1 MTTVDVVVA
10 GAGCAGLAAATALA
24 QAGVRVAVM
33 EARPVLG
40 GRTFATRDQTTGE
53 WVDNGQHVLLGCY
66 HDTLAFTRR
75 IDAGRLLAVQSAL
88 RVPMV
93 DEAGVESEL
102 RSPALPSPLH
112 LLAGVL
118 GWPALT
124 WRDRLSVFGL
134 ARALRAGAEPP
145 AGQTVRQWL
154 VAYGQ
159 APRLCDLLWEP
170 LAVAALNQSIDTAA
184 ATTFAEVVR
193 RMLGPGPDDSALVLP
208 ARSLTH
214 TFVEP
219 AVAFLERHDGQVHV
233 GAAARVVFAAGRA
246 IGVEVKGERVEARA
260 VIAAVPWHA
269 LAVLC
274 GDEPPGPLRDAIANA
289 SAMRSS
295 PIVTANLWFD
305 RPVLTQPF
313 IGLPGRSFQWAFD
326 RAQVTPG
333 ECTAISMVCSGADD
347 VVQLSNEAVVETA
360 HTELRRALP
369 AAAAAR
375 LRRGTAV
382 RERRAT
388 FSLAPGEPA
397 RPSTDTAVHGLWL
410 AGDWIDTG
418 LPATIESA
426 VISGHRAA
434 AAVLAHLGQRGNTP
448 RDSATVEHGTRLAAS
463 R

>member
-1 MTTVDVVVA
+1 VTSVDVVVA
-10 GAGCAGLAAATALA
+10 GAGCAGLAAAAMLA
-24 QAGVRVAVM
+24 ERGVRVAAI

-40 GRTFATRDQTTGE
+40 GRTFATRDQASAE

-66 HDTLAFTRR
+66 HATLAFARR
-75 IDAGRLLAVQSAL
+75 VGADRLLAVQSAL

-93 DEAGVESEL
+93 DAAGVASEL
-102 RSPALPSPLH
+102 RSPGLPSPLH
-112 LLAGVL
+112 LVAGVL
-118 GWPALT
+118 GWSALG
-124 WRDRLSVFGL
+124 WRDRLSVLGL
-134 ARALRAGAEPP
+134 RPALADGAVPP
-145 AGQTVRQWL
+145 PNQTVRQWL
-154 VAYGQ
+154 VAHGQ
-159 APRLCDLLWEP
+159 APRLCELLWEP

-219 AVAFLERHDGQVHV
+219 AVAFIERHGGRVTA
-233 GAAARVVFAAGRA
+233 GAAAQVTFSGGRVT
-246 IGVEVKGERVEARA
+246 GVDTKGERIESAA
-260 VIAAVPWHA
+260 VISAVPWHG
-269 LAVLC
+269 LAGLC
-274 GDEPPGPLRDAIANA
+274 GEAPDALREVVASA

-305 RPVLTQPF
+305 RPVLAQPF
-313 IGLPGRSFQWAFD
+313 VGLPGRSFQWAFD

-333 ECTAISMVCSGADD
+333 ESTSISMVCSGADD
-347 VVQLSNEAVVETA
+347 VVQLPNEAIVATA
-360 HTELRRALP
+360 HRELRRALP
-369 AAAAAR
+369 EAAAAR
-375 LRRGTAV
+375 LLRGTAV

-388 FSLAPGEPA
+388 FSLAPGEPT
-397 RPSTDTAVHGLWL
+397 RPPTETAVPGLWL

-434 AAVLAHLGQRGNTP
+434 AAVLAHLGQSGDKQ
-448 RDSATVEHGTRLAAS
+448 RDSVTVGHRTRLAAS

>member
-1 MTTVDVVVA
+1 MNGVDVVVA
-10 GAGCAGLAAATALA
+10 GAGCAGLAAAAMLA
-24 QAGVRVAVM
+24 EVGVRVAVV

-53 WVDNGQHVLLGCY
+53 WIDNGQHVLLGCY
-66 HDTLAFTRR
+66 HDTLAFARR
-75 IDAGRLLAVQSAL
+75 VGADRLLAVQSAL

-93 DEAGVESEL
+93 DTAGVASEL
-102 RSPALPSPLH
+102 RSPGLPSPLH
-112 LLAGVL
+112 LVAGVL
-118 GWPALT
+118 GWSALG
-124 WRDRLSVFGL
+124 WRDRFSVLGL
-134 ARALRAGAEPP
+134 RRALSDGAVPP
-145 AGQTVRQWL
+145 PDQTVRQWL
-154 VAYGQ
+154 VAHGQ

-208 ARSLTH
+208 TRSLTH

-219 AVAFLERHDGQVHV
+219 AVAFIARHGGRIEA
-233 GAAARVVFAAGRA
+233 GATARVVFAGGRA
-246 IGVEVKGERVEARA
+246 TGVDVKGERIEAAA
-260 VIAAVPWHA
+260 VIAAVPWHG
-269 LAVLC
+269 LESLC
-274 GDEPPGPLRDAIANA
+274 GEAPPDALGAVVATA

-313 IGLPGRSFQWAFD
+313 VGLPGRSFQWAFD

-333 ECTAISMVCSGADD
+333 ESTSISMVCSGADD
-347 VVQLSNEAVVETA
+347 VVQQTNEAIVETA
-360 HTELRRALP
+360 LRELRQALP

-375 LRRGTAV
+375 LVRGTAV

-397 RPSTDTAVHGLWL
+397 RPSTHTAVSGLWL

-426 VISGHRAA
+426 VVSGHRAA
-434 AAVLAHLGQRGNTP
+434 RAVLAHLGQPGGKQS
-448 RDSATVEHGTRLAAS
+448 DSVGHRTRLAAS

>member
-1 MTTVDVVVA
+1 VSGVDVVVA
-10 GAGCAGLAAATALA
+10 GAGCAGLAAAAMLA
-24 QAGVRVAVM
+24 GQGVRVAVV

-53 WVDNGQHVLLGCY
+53 WIDNGQHVLLGCY
-66 HDTLAFTRR
+66 HDTLAFARR
-75 IDAGRLLAVQSAL
+75 VGADRLLAVQSAL

-93 DEAGVESEL
+93 DAAGVASEL
-102 RSPALPSPLH
+102 RSPGLPSPLH
-112 LLAGVL
+112 LVAGVL
-118 GWPALT
+118 GWSALG
-124 WRDRLSVFGL
+124 WRDRFSVLGL
-134 ARALRAGAEPP
+134 RRALSDGAVPP
-145 AGQTVRQWL
+145 PDQTVRQWL
-154 VAYGQ
+154 VAHGQ
-159 APRLCDLLWEP
+159 APRLCELLWEP

-193 RMLGPGPDDSALVLP
+193 RMLGPGPDDSALMLP

-214 TFVEP
+214 TFIEP
-219 AVAFLERHDGQVHV
+219 AVAFMARHGGRIEA
-233 GAAARVVFAAGRA
+233 GAVARVVFAGGRA
-246 IGVEVKGERVEARA
+246 TGVDIKGGRIEAAA
-260 VIAAVPWHA
+260 VISAVPWHA
-269 LAVLC
+269 LAGLC
-274 GDEPPGPLRDAIANA
+274 GEAPPEALRELVATA

-305 RPVLTQPF
+305 RPVLAQPF
-313 IGLPGRSFQWAFD
+313 VGLPGRSFQWAFD

-333 ECTAISMVCSGADD
+333 ESTSISMVCSGADAI
-347 VVQLSNEAVVETA
+347 VQLSNQAIVEAA
-360 HTELRRALP
+360 HRELRQALP

-375 LRRGTAV
+375 LLRGTAV

-397 RPSTDTAVHGLWL
+397 RPPTHTAVPGLWL

-426 VISGHRAA
+426 VVSGHRAA
-434 AAVLAHLGQRGNTP
+434 AAVLEQLG
-448 RDSATVEHGTRLAAS
+448 SGTRLAAS

>member
-1 MTTVDVVVA
+1 VSGVDVVVA
-10 GAGCAGLAAATALA
+10 GAGCAGLAAASMLA
-24 QAGVRVAVM
+24 GQGVRVAVV

-53 WVDNGQHVLLGCY
+53 WIDNGQHVLLGCY
-66 HDTLAFTRR
+66 HDTLAFARR
-75 IDAGRLLAVQSAL
+75 VGADRLLAVQSAL

-93 DEAGVESEL
+93 DAAGVASEL
-102 RSPALPSPLH
+102 RSPGLPSPLH
-112 LLAGVL
+112 LVAGVL
-118 GWPALT
+118 GWSALG
-124 WRDRLSVFGL
+124 WRDRFSVLGL
-134 ARALRAGAEPP
+134 RRALSDGAVPP
-145 AGQTVRQWL
+145 PDQTVRQWL
-154 VAYGQ
+154 VAHGQ
-159 APRLCDLLWEP
+159 APRLCELLWEP

-193 RMLGPGPDDSALVLP
+193 RMLGPGPDDSALMLP

-214 TFVEP
+214 TFIEP
-219 AVAFLERHDGQVHV
+219 AVAFMARHGGRIEA
-233 GAAARVVFAAGRA
+233 GAVARVVFAGGRA
-246 IGVEVKGERVEARA
+246 TGVDIKGGRIEAAA
-260 VIAAVPWHA
+260 VISAVPWHA
-269 LAVLC
+269 LAGLC
-274 GDEPPGPLRDAIANA
+274 GEAPPEALRELVATA

-305 RPVLTQPF
+305 RPVLAQPF
-313 IGLPGRSFQWAFD
+313 VGLPGRSFQWAFD

-333 ECTAISMVCSGADD
+333 ESTSISMVCSGADAI
-347 VVQLSNEAVVETA
+347 VQLSNEAIVEAA
-360 HTELRRALP
+360 HRELQQALP

-375 LRRGTAV
+375 LLRGTAV

-397 RPSTDTAVHGLWL
+397 RPPTHTAVPGLWL

-426 VISGHRAA
+426 VVSGHRAA
-434 AAVLAHLGQRGNTP
+434 AAVLEQLG
-448 RDSATVEHGTRLAAS
+448 SGTRLAAS

>member
-1 MTTVDVVVA
+1 VTSVDVVVA
-10 GAGCAGLAAATALA
+10 GAGCAGLAAAAALA
-24 QAGVRVAVM
+24 DAGVRVAVV

-40 GRTFATRDQTTGE
+40 GRTFATRDQVSGD

-66 HDTLAFTRR
+66 HETRAFARR
-75 IDAGRLLAVQSAL
+75 VGADRFLAVQGAL

-93 DEAGVESEL
+93 DGAGVASEL
-102 RSPALPSPLH
+102 RSPALPAPLH

-118 GWPALT
+118 GWSALS
-124 WRDRLSVFGL
+124 WRERLSVL
-134 ARALRAGAEPP
+134 SLRPALVARTAPP

-154 VAYGQ
+154 AAHRQ

-184 ATTFAEVVR
+184 ATTFVEVVR
-193 RMLGPGPDDSALVLP
+193 RMLGSGSDDAALVLP
-208 ARSLTH
+208 TRSLTH

-219 AVAFLERHDGQVHV
+219 AVAFLGRRAGQVHA
-233 GAAARVVFAAGRA
+233 GAAARIAFDDGRA
-246 IGVEVKGERVEARA
+246 IGVEVKGQRIAARA
-260 VIAAVPWHA
+260 VIAAVPWYG
-269 LAVLC
+269 LAGLC
-274 GDEPPGPLRDAIANA
+274 GNEAPGPLRAVIAAA

-313 IGLPGRSFQWAFD
+313 VGLPGRAFQWAFD
-326 RAQVTPG
+326 RGQVTAG
-333 ECTAISMVCSGADD
+333 ESTSISMVCSGADA
-347 VVQLSNEAVVETA
+347 VVQQSNEAIVGTA
-360 HTELRRALP
+360 LGELRRALP

-375 LRRGTAV
+375 LQRGTAV

-388 FSLAPGEPA
+388 FSLAPGEPM
-397 RPSTDTAVHGLWL
+397 RPSTHTAVPGLWL

-426 VISGHRAA
+426 VVSGHRAA
-434 AAVLAHLGQRGNTP
+434 AAVLELLARPSPQPPVPSP
-448 RDSATVEHGTRLAAS
+448 R
-463 R
+463 

>member
-24 QAGVRVAVM
+24 QAGVRVAVI

-75 IDAGRLLAVQSAL
+75 IGAGRLLAVQSAL

-124 WRDRLSVFGL
+124 WRDRFSVFGL
-134 ARALRAGAEPP
+134 ARALRASAEPP
-145 AGQTVRQWL
+145 AAPRPRVRQWL
-154 VAYGQ
+154 RARPG
-159 APRLCDLLWEP
+159 
-170 LAVAALNQSIDTAA
+170 AA
-184 ATTFAEVVR
+184 AVRSALGAAGGRGAEPEHRHRRGDDVR
-193 RMLGPGPDDSALVLP
+193 RGRAAMLGPGPDDAALVLP

-219 AVAFLERHDGQVHV
+219 AVAFLERHGGQVHA
-233 GAAARVVFAAGRA
+233 GAAARVVFDAGRA
-246 IGVEVKGERVEARA
+246 VGVEVKGDGRGARGDRRRALARA
-260 VIAAVPWHA
+260 GG
-269 LAVLC
+269 LC
-274 GDEPPGPLRDAIANA
+274 GDEPPEPLRDAIADA

-313 IGLPGRSFQWAFD
+313 LGLPGRSFQWAFD
-326 RAQVTPG
+326 RA
-333 ECTAISMVCSGADD
+333 
-347 VVQLSNEAVVETA
+347 
-360 HTELRRALP
+360 R
-369 AAAAAR
+369 
-375 LRRGTAV
+375 
-382 RERRAT
+382 
-388 FSLAPGEPA
+388 
-397 RPSTDTAVHGLWL
+397 
-410 AGDWIDTG
+410 
-418 LPATIESA
+418 
-426 VISGHRAA
+426 
-434 AAVLAHLGQRGNTP
+434 
-448 RDSATVEHGTRLAAS
+448 
-463 R
+463 